1 MSVLTCSRV
10 EVRAVVGEDLTDSHV
25 LDQNDP
31 RDLGPDLCQVRV
43 GYTKFLRDTGHDQE
57 FRKWEPYLLIPVGLV
72 TYRFIHLE
80 LWDDSALWVFVVQAA
95 CALVVARAVVSVAT
109 GRAFLKLSIAWRRLL
124 VAWRNSR

>member
-1 MSVLTCSRV
+1 MTYTSTESRREYEQTGARCV
-10 EVRAVVGEDLTDSHV
+10 
-25 LDQNDP
+25 P
-31 RDLGPDLCQVRV
+31 
-43 GYTKFLRDTGHDQE
+43 LRIVNLLSDTGHDQE

-124 VAWRNSR
+124 VAVTAERRFSEPSEE